1 MYKTDYSIYLQYAG
15 NSSISAVQYY
25 CTYFIYYILRV
36 AANAVN
42 CFGLMGD
49 NDKSELFAEAI
60 AAAFVSSELTTF
72 NSIQSFISSK
82 IGRNLTKLERSS
94 ISKTLLKKSAHSRSL
109 HNEEERGAPF
119 SNNQSLESEKVFLVT
134 SSIAQTLNLNID

>member
-1 MYKTDYSIYLQYAG
+1 
-15 NSSISAVQYY
+15 
-25 CTYFIYYILRV
+25 
-36 AANAVN
+36 
-42 CFGLMGD
+42 MGD
-49 NDKSELFAEAI
+49 NDESELFAEAI

-109 HNEEERGAPF
+109 HNEEESGAHL
-119 SNNQSLESEKVFLVT
+119 SNNKSPEPEQVFLVT
-134 SSIAQTLNLNID
+134 S